1 MRTPRGGRMGVPLC
15 GGMHGI
21 RSEYLCL
28 DCQHLELRKAEVVA
42 LERRNQLLEEELE
55 LEYRGLRQPRREAPA
70 AVQYPKQPVSKGG
83 MRVQPRRT
91 DHEG

>member
-1 MRTPRGGRMGVPLC
+1 MGIPLC

-42 LERRNQLLEEELE
+42 LERRNELLEEELE
-55 LEYRGLRQPRREAPA
+55 LEYRGMRRPRREP
-70 AVQYPKQPVSKGG
+70 PPPPPPPEKINNSGG
-83 MRVQPRRT
+83 MNVRPRSINVT
-91 DHEG
+91 

>member
-1 MRTPRGGRMGVPLC
+1 MRTPRGGRMGIPLC
-15 GGMHGI
+15 GGLHGV

-55 LEYRGLRQPRREAPA
+55 LEYRGMRRPRREP
-70 AVQYPKQPVSKGG
+70 PPSPPPPEKINNPGG
-83 MRVQPRRT
+83 MNVRPRSINIS
-91 DHEG
+91 

>member
-1 MRTPRGGRMGVPLC
+1 MGIPLC

-55 LEYRGLRQPRREAPA
+55 LEYSGRRRPRREPPPPP
-70 AVQYPKQPVSKGG
+70 VQYPKQPVSKGG
-83 MRVQPRRT
+83 MSVQPRRT